1 MSAAVNS
8 RGSVSGA
15 MSGTGA
21 NTEAAKELEGNPCCK
36 LNRINIITNSMQ
48 LSPS

>member
-21 NTEAAKELEGNPCCK
+21 NTEAAKELEGKPLLQTKQN
-36 LNRINIITNSMQ
+36 NHNN
-48 LSPS
+48 